1 MHVKHAINL
10 YEMLRNKILRKINF
24 YNQQRKEKV
33 GKLLT
38 NLRDA
43 GLDMTD

>member
-1 MHVKHAINL
+1 MQLTYMRCCVIKS
-10 YEMLRNKILRKINF
+10 YEKINF